1 MRIAIISDTHFPA
14 RGRVLPDECRARL
27 VAADLILHAGDHCD
41 AEALSTLRHL
51 GPPLISVHGNVD
63 GAEVR
68 RRLPRQTAFDADGVR
83 IGMIHDAGPAAGRST
98 RLRRLFPGA
107 DVVVFGHSH
116 IPLVERA
123 ADGFLIVNPGSP
135 TDRRR
140 QPVHTMA
147 ELLIAP
153 GAPVDAAIIPLDG
166 PDGGGIENE

>member
-14 RGRVLPDECRARL
+14 RGRVLPDECGARL

-63 GAEVR
+63 GADVR

-83 IGMIHDAGPAAGRST
+83 IGMIHDAGPTAGRST

-107 DVVVFGHSH
+107 EVVVFGHSH

-153 GAPVDAAIIPLDG
+153 GAPVEAVIIPLDG
-166 PDGGGIENE
+166 PDGGGSENE